1 MTAHRRTPWS
11 AAADGPTV
19 VLSNS
24 LGSTHRKYNAQL
36 ADIEQRFRV
45 VRYDTPRPP
54 CVPVPFDP
62 PRGRTPR
69 RPAVAVQRSFAM
81 VTRRHVSSSAE
92 VVAKVDE
99 QTTAEVFGC
108 GWVAR

>member
-11 AAADGPTV
+11 AAADGPTA

-54 CVPVPFDP
+54 CVPRF
-62 PRGRTPR
+62 RSTPR
-69 RPAVAVQRSFAM
+69 EDTSPPGSRCS
-81 VTRRHVSSSAE
+81 TRR
-92 VVAKVDE
+92 E
-99 QTTAEVFGC
+99 QTSGPAESG
-108 GWVAR
+108 

>member
-54 CVPVPFDP
+54 CVPGSVR

-69 RPAVAVQRSFAM
+69 RPAVAVQPAR
-81 VTRRHVSSSAE
+81 
-92 VVAKVDE
+92 E
-99 QTTAEVFGC
+99 QTSGPAESG
-108 GWVAR
+108 